1 MNFLPRYELHDTH
14 DQAVARRKAEL
25 EALRGQVHSVAD
37 EIRKFPKELSQG
49 AAHGGGEE
57 EDEES
62 LHAELRAP
70 RAAAAARRQLE
81 RQQQQLLKLL
91 AKKVAAEKKGHL
103 EDLDNVERYAETIV
117 DEDQW
122 QEQLSC
128 CRCWIWLQTCTA
140 QSLRGLHQKV
150 THNPGQALQR
160 Q

>member
-1 MNFLPRYELHDTH
+1 MPRYELHDTH
-14 DQAVARRKAEL
+14 DQTVARRKAEL

-37 EIRKFPKELSQG
+37 EVRKLPKELSQE
-49 AAHGGGEE
+49 AAHGGSEE

-62 LHAELRAP
+62 LQAELRTS
-70 RAAAAARRQLE
+70 RVAAVAYRQLE
-81 RQQQQLLKLL
+81 RRQQQQRQLLKLL

-103 EDLDNVERYAETIV
+103 EDLDNVERYTETIV

-122 QEQLSC
+122 QELLSC

-150 THNPGQALQR
+150 THNPWLALQR